1 VTKHVAQSG
10 GELKLLLNIGS
21 YDLSLKG
28 QVRHATGRGNGNRI
42 SARETGKSYT
52 FPLQKLSP
60 ETQLKED
67 AAL

>member
-1 VTKHVAQSG
+1 
-10 GELKLLLNIGS
+10 LKLLLNIGS

-52 FPLQKLSP
+52 SRCKSSLRKRSSKKTLRFELQ
-60 ETQLKED
+60 
-67 AAL
+67 A